1 MRKVAVLSFILV
13 SGLLAC
19 GAGSQGSKGADNMK
33 NEELRKKLTPMQ
45 YHVTR
50 ENGTEPAFRNE
61 YWDNKR
67 EGIYV
72 DLITGEVL
80 FSSTDKYNSGT
91 GWPSFTQPVDN
102 KVLSEKT
109 DKSSLMVRTEV
120 RSSGGDNHLGHVFD
134 DGPPPTGK
142 RYCINSAALRFI
154 PKEKMKEEGYGE
166 YLYLFEGAEAKEE
179 VKKSG
184 ESNLEK
190 ATFAAGCFWGV
201 QHILDKIP
209 GVVESRVGYT
219 GGITEAP
226 SYYDVSSGDTGHAE
240 AVEVIYDPGKV
251 TYGELLDYF
260 WRLHNPTQVNRQ
272 GPDVGSQYRSAIFYH
287 TKEQEEKARESMKKF
302 NASGVFDQS
311 AATEIVPV
319 GTFYPAEEH
328 HQDYYKRMG
337 GSVCHTLRKR

>member
-1 MRKVAVLSFILV
+1 
-13 SGLLAC
+13 
-19 GAGSQGSKGADNMK
+19 
-33 NEELRKKLTPMQ
+33 MQ

-72 DLITGEVL
+72 DVITGQVL
-80 FSSTDKYNSGT
+80 FSSTDKFDSGT
-91 GWPSFTQPVDN
+91 GWPSFTRPV
-102 KVLSEKT
+102 EKSNLRE
-109 DKSSLMVRTEV
+109 KSDRSFLMVRTEV

-154 PKEKMKEEGYGE
+154 PVEKMKEEGYGE
-166 YLYLFEGAEAKEE
+166 YLYLFEKNGSRESPEKD
-179 VKKSG
+179 KKTG
-184 ESNLEK
+184 KSNLEK

-201 QHILDKIP
+201 QHILDRIP
-209 GVVESRVGYT
+209 GVIESRAGYT
-219 GGITEAP
+219 GGATKGP

-260 WRLHNPTQVNRQ
+260 WRLHDPTQVDRQ

-287 TKEQEEKARESMKKF
+287 SEEQEKKARESMKKF
-302 NASGVFDQS
+302 NASGVFDRP
-311 AATEIVPV
+311 AATEIAPA
-319 GTFYPAEEH
+319 GTFYPAEEY
-328 HQDYYKRMG
+328 HQDYFKKKG
-337 GSVCHTLRKR
+337 GSICHTLRER